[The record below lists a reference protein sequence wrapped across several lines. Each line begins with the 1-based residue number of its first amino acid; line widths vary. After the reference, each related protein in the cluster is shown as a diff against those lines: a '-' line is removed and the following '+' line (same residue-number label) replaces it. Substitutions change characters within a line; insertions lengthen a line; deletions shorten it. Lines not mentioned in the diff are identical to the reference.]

1 MTEPTKLSPKH
12 SERASRS
19 VVVSLASGGVVAI
32 AVALMILQAQAVFIN
47 VGGLSLSVYALVLAA
62 GLLVVA
68 SVALLFRA
76 VFGRKSDA
84 ERIPALRALALLSPL
99 LILSAYASVRLVAE
113 WRLEGAQNLLALFV
127 LTLAPLVFWLSN
139 SWPRPDQ
146 ALRIVVWV
154 MGPTSLVY
162 LTFRF
167 LDLPG
172 FADRQ
177 FAMVALVGL
186 AAAVSLSPRGIAERA
201 IPYIIFVGIVAS
213 GSRTASVIALV
224 VLSTLAL
231 RSATSAGQKLL
242 RLAMVG
248 VGGVGVGVLAFIAL
262 GFVSERVEESGVSG
276 TVAEVIV
283 NSNGRLGAWA
293 EFLNLLDS
301 PAAWLFGRGTGAA
314 MEFGTANLAF
324 FSHPHNEYIRYV
336 VDLGAVGLLL
346 LAGGCA
352 LVLITLLRSR
362 GFALDAPR
370 AATLVIV
377 ALAGMALT
385 DGPLYSSFVIIPA
398 SMIIGVGLRSRRET
412 AAGPHG

>member
-1 MTEPTKLSPKH
+1 MTEPTRLSPKH
-12 SERASRS
+12 SDRASQS
-19 VVVSLASGGVVAI
+19 VVASLASGGVVAI

-47 VGGLSLSVYALVLAA
+47 VGGFSLSVYALVLAA
-62 GLLVVA
+62 GLLVLA
-68 SVALLFRA
+68 TVALLYRA
-76 VFGRKSDA
+76 VLGRKSDS
-84 ERIPALRALALLSPL
+84 ERTPALRAFALLSPL

-127 LTLAPLVFWLSN
+127 LSLAPLVFWLSN

-186 AAAVSLSPRGIAERA
+186 AAAVSLTPRSIAERVV
-201 IPYIIFVGIVAS
+201 PYLIFVGIVAS

-224 VLSTLAL
+224 VLATLAL
-231 RSATSAGQKLL
+231 RSATSTVQKLF
-242 RLAMVG
+242 RLAIIG
-248 VGGVGVGVLAFIAL
+248 AGGVGVGVLAFIAL

-293 EFLNLLDS
+293 EFLNLLNS
-301 PAAWLFGRGTGAA
+301 PTAWVFGRGTGAA
-314 MEFGTANLAF
+314 MEFGTANLDF
-324 FSHPHNEYIRYV
+324 FSHPHNEYIRYL
-336 VDLGAVGLLL
+336 VDLGALGLIL
-346 LAGGCA
+346 LASGCV
-352 LVLITLLRSR
+352 LVLVTLLRSQ
-362 GFALDAPR
+362 GFELDAPR

-377 ALAGMALT
+377 ALGGMAMT

-398 SMIIGVGLRSRRET
+398 SMIIGMGLRSRREA
-412 AAGPHG
+412 AAGPSG